1 MICLLTLEKAKK
13 AVEVA
18 EKKAVELGLAVSVA
32 VVDNHGSLIAFYRM
46 DGAFT
51 ISPRF
56 AYAKAFTSGTLGMA
70 TADMAPYA
78 VEGKPYHDL
87 NSIFGGE
94 LTTIAGG
101 VPVMMGGRLVGGVGV
116 GGSTDVSQD
125 AECAKA
131 AAEAIR

>member
-1 MICLLTLEKAKK
+1 MLLYLIFVICQWSYFYRLYTEEPKWD
-13 AVEVA
+13 
-18 EKKAVELGLAVSVA
+18 AVS
-32 VVDNHGSLIAFYRM
+32 
-46 DGAFT
+46 
-51 ISPRF
+51 
-56 AYAKAFTSGTLGMA
+56 

-87 NSIFGGE
+87 NSLFGGE

-101 VPVMMGGRLVGGVGV
+101 VPVKINDKLAGGIGV

-131 AAEAIR
+131 ALEAIS